1 MFERLGSNFEQY
13 MDVLSSRQK
22 LVASNIANVDTPGYK
37 TNDISDFQT
46 AYENA
51 KIGLKSHGEEV
62 AGLALKPD
70 ENNVSMEREVRLLSE
85 NAIRF
90 QIASQ
95 LATSQIHSL
104 RAAIQDGKAT

>member
-22 LVASNIANVDTPGYK
+22 LVASNIANADTPGYK
-37 TNDISDFQT
+37 TNDISDFQS
-46 AYENA
+46 AYQNA
-51 KIGLKSHGEEV
+51 QIGLKPHGEEV
-62 AGLALKPD
+62 TGLTSKAD
-70 ENNVSMEREVRLLSE
+70 ANNVSMEREVRLLSE

-95 LATSQIHSL
+95 LASSQIHSL